1 MKIRNG
7 FVSNSSTSS
16 FVVVGFK
23 ISPEEYRKKING
35 AGATYEDAVYLD
47 SSGYLVGEVISNGE
61 ELDDSEISILDLYD
75 IVDNVSR
82 KYGVNESQIK
92 LYTGTRE
99 S

>member
-1 MKIRNG
+1 MKVRNG

-23 ISPEEYRKKING
+23 ISPEEYRKRINE

-61 ELDDSEISILDLYD
+61 ELDNKEISILDFYD
-75 IVDNVSR
+75 IVDNISR
-82 KYGVNESQIK
+82 KYQVNESKIK
-92 LYTGTRE
+92 LYMGVKE